1 VQRAH
6 AEPESLR
13 HLLGAGVGAQP
24 LHQQYFEEHTRKLRQ
39 NVQADPRVCLL
50 LVNSKRWLWLRALYR
65 GRFESPPGM
74 RLTGVASARRPA
86 TQVELTAY
94 QARVKPFRRLR
105 GYDLIWKDLS
115 HVRDIT
121 LTGLAPILYPTMTD
135 GLWA

>member
-1 VQRAH
+1 
-6 AEPESLR
+6 
-13 HLLGAGVGAQP
+13 
-24 LHQQYFEEHTRKLRQ
+24 
-39 NVQADPRVCLL
+39 
-50 LVNSKRWLWLRALYR
+50 
-65 GRFESPPGM
+65 M
-74 RLTGVASARRPA
+74 ASARRPA